1 MTDLVTY
8 RPHRG
13 ILANSMREAV
23 KLPATISAIK
33 AHEAEMIA
41 SCWIDE
47 VRVIPYDMRPDTRI
61 GWPQTWLVVGLRNGQ
76 QTGVIGMT
84 DGPVTALDGEW
95 KSDGWHTRCGYK
107 QKENDMDDKIK
118 QANIETI
125 AAFVG
130 ESAQDFKNALWTSNL
145 ASIAAKINSLNG
157 AAAIPSK
164 SGDYD
169 GVNLSDSRGDAN
181 VQAMTIREEFA
192 ARALSGLLACPSTV
206 GWEMK
211 KFARAAASHADELL
225 KELGN

>member
-23 KLPATISAIK
+23 KLPATIAAIK
-33 AHEAEMIA
+33 EHEAEMIA
-41 SCWIDE
+41 DCWIDE
-47 VRVIPYDMRPDTRI
+47 VRVIPYDMKPDTRI
-61 GWPQTWLVVGLRNGQ
+61 GWRQTWLVVGLRNGQ

-84 DGPVTALDGEW
+84 DGPVTAIDGEW

-107 QKENDMDDKIK
+107 QKENDM
-118 QANIETI
+118 NIDRTEEKNLDTV
-125 AAFVG
+125 AGFVG
-130 ESAQDFKNALWTSNL
+130 ELALDFKNASWPSNL
-145 ASIAAKINSLNG
+145 ASLAAKINSLQG
-157 AAAIPSK
+157 AAIPSK

-169 GVNLSDSRGDAN
+169 GVRLSDSRGDAN